1 MSVILLYNSPIK
13 SSNVVQRGEF
23 FIAKKKL
30 GLVPTFSLEETKFLK
45 WVLMGHLKNYF
56 SAEIRLYV

>member
-23 FIAKKKL
+23 FIAQRKPL
-30 GLVPTFSLEETKFLK
+30 LDLDVNLSLQFIDK
-45 WVLMGHLKNYF
+45 
-56 SAEIRLYV
+56 I